1 MVSGANDD
9 RDNHFQKGFREVRII
24 HGRGLDVQ
32 RKIVRSVLEK
42 HADVLEFHNLPDRG
56 STLNTDR

>member
-24 HGRGLDVQ
+24 HGRGIDVQ
-32 RKIVRSVLEK
+32 RKIVGRSWK
-42 HADVLEFHNLPDRG
+42 NTPTFSNSTTSPTADR
-56 STLNTDR
+56 R